1 MMLAQSP
8 SSAGWSARPLSP
20 LLGPVL
26 VFACYMVMVVRYTQ
40 NIPYWDDYDAI
51 LMALLE
57 LHSDGNWFNFLF
69 HPHVDH
75 LILPVKLLGELQWRL
90 FGRVDFAWYIYI
102 GNLSLFGLY
111 LCWRAT
117 FPALRE
123 RPLWHLM
130 AALALFNL
138 SYWEASIWA
147 MTALS
152 NLPVL
157 VLAWSS
163 LIWLAKPTRGA
174 FGVGLALAVLA
185 TFTQGNGLL
194 LFAAGVLILA
204 PQRRWKALAAWLVV
218 GTALAIFYISLR
230 RYYVIETGIAN
241 ASGLL
246 LTRPWQVLQFFLV
259 FLGAAMKSVSVATVA
274 GAALLV
280 GLALAWWRVPASRSL
295 VVLAWVGLL
304 VLSVLAATWSR
315 ATIGVDVALSS
326 RYSLYG
332 CMLLAVLLGMVGPL
346 FDPESKAWR
355 AGAMAL
361 VALLAVGS
369 ISSYRENKAE
379 MRQHYDNNL
388 ALQAAPGVCSVYTY
402 PGQAHAAKALA
413 QARASGLF
421 PIDNINTCSEL
432 TAGWLADWLPAAR
445 AEGSIDRIAVE
456 GDKVVAVGWVNL
468 PDAVVDRKLDFH
480 AVSQPVSVKV
490 VSVDRP
496 DVATAMS
503 DPTLRR
509 SGFSL
514 TLDYA
519 SPEAANAALLSL
531 CLGYRGADGQRA
543 VLPHRAKECMSWQ

>member
-57 LHSDGNWFNFLF
+57 LHADGNWFNFLF

-90 FGRVDFAWYIYI
+90 FGRVDFAWYVYI

-123 RPLWHLM
+123 RPLWQLM

-157 VLAWSS
+157 VLAWAS

-174 FGVGLALAVLA
+174 FGVGLALAVMA

-194 LFAAGVLILA
+194 LFAAGVLVLA
-204 PQRRWKALAAWLVV
+204 PQRRWKALAAWLAV

-230 RYYVIETGIAN
+230 RYYVVETGIAN

-246 LTRPWQVLQFFLV
+246 LSRPHEVVGFFLV
-259 FLGAAMKSVSVATVA
+259 FVGAAMKSATLAAIAGATV
-274 GAALLV
+274 LT
-280 GLALAWWRVPASRSL
+280 GLALAWWRIPASRSL
-295 VVLAWVGLL
+295 VVFAWVGLL
-304 VLSVLAATWSR
+304 VLSALAATWSR
-315 ATIGVDVALSS
+315 ASIGVEAALSS

-332 CMLLAVLLGMVGPL
+332 CVLLAVLIGMIGPAL
-346 FDPESKAWR
+346 DQASKAWR
-355 AGAMAL
+355 TAAL
-361 VALLAVGS
+361 ALAALLVVGS
-369 ISSYRENKAE
+369 IASYHQNKAA
-379 MRQHYDNNL
+379 MRQHFDNSL
-388 ALQAAPGVCSVYTY
+388 ALQAQPGACSVYSY
-402 PGQAHAAKALA
+402 PGQVHAAKALA
-413 QARASGLF
+413 MARSTGLF
-421 PIDNINTCSEL
+421 PIDHINTCSEL
-432 TAGWLADWLPAAR
+432 TAGWLADWLPAVR
-445 AEGSIDRIAVE
+445 AEGSIDRIGVE
-456 GDKVVAVGWVNL
+456 GNAVVASGWVNL
-468 PDAVVDRKLDFH
+468 PDAVVDRQLDFH
-480 AVSQPVSVKV
+480 AASQPVSVKV

-531 CLGYRGADGQRA
+531 CLGYRGADGQRS